1 MPAPFSADL
10 RRRVLDAAR
19 SDTAPAVA
27 ARFGVSVSTVHR
39 LRRPNPSS
47 LSDMI
52 RHTALLFALIL
63 VQGCDS
69 GDASNLP
76 TVGDTIA
83 PQIQLTSP
91 AAGQELQGMA
101 QVAYEA
107 TDNIGVT
114 SVSVLLDGSVVA
126 TGSAGVASFDTR
138 QFDDGAH
145 ALTLRAVDA
154 AGNVGSL
161 PSPIQVDI
169 RNETSQDVTPP
180 TVQLISPADGAVLSE
195 TVQVTYIA
203 TDNVSV
209 SHVDIL
215 VNGSEVSQGFNGSGQ
230 FETEQFSNGSH
241 SLSLRAT
248 DTSGNIG
255 VLASPIMITI
265 DNEIPVAATQF
276 KITNVGLYDFD
287 TTPGRYDVQSGLA
300 DVYVRLVSSDGSY
313 FESGVVSNVGSGD
326 LPIFFSTNSS
336 LSPIMYVGEDN
347 RVTFRDEDYDGT
359 YDLIHTEIIR
369 LSDHAI
375 GRPSY
380 VDIERNPEVFRIYI
394 NWID

>member
-47 LSDMI
+47 LSDMS

-180 TVQLISPADGAVLSE
+180 TVQLISPANGAVLSE
-195 TVQVTYIA
+195 TVQVAYTASDNVGIA
-203 TDNVSV
+203 TVHLLID
-209 SHVDIL
+209 
-215 VNGSEVSQGFNGSGQ
+215 GEVSGSGAGG
-230 FETEQFSNGSH
+230 FISFDTGQFSNGMY

-248 DTSGNIG
+248 DTSGNTATL
-255 VLASPIMITI
+255 VSPIVVEIANDATLYRIKQVDLLDFEAMGGVWD
-265 DNEIPVAATQF
+265 DNQGF
-276 KITNVGLYDFD
+276 
-287 TTPGRYDVQSGLA
+287 A
-300 DVYVRLVSSDGSY
+300 DVYIYMSSYAGSQQV
-313 FESGVVSNVGSGD
+313 ESSVIYDVKPSD
-326 LPIFFSTNSS
+326 LPVSFKFG
-336 LSPIMYVGEDN
+336 SPPTMTVNRGDN
-347 RVTFRDEDYDGT
+347 RVNIWDYDPDESSD
-359 YDLIHTEIIR
+359 DLIMLSSPDLRQYAGERPGLITLEYNSATIR
-369 LSDHAI
+369 LEID
-375 GRPSY
+375 
-380 VDIERNPEVFRIYI
+380 
-394 NWID
+394 WID

>member
-180 TVQLISPADGAVLSE
+180 TVQLISPANGAVLSE
-195 TVQVTYIA
+195 TVQVAYTASDNVGIA
-203 TDNVSV
+203 TVHLLID
-209 SHVDIL
+209 
-215 VNGSEVSQGFNGSGQ
+215 GEVSGSGAGG
-230 FETEQFSNGSH
+230 FISFDTGQFSNGMY

-248 DTSGNIG
+248 DTSGNTATL
-255 VLASPIMITI
+255 VSPIVVEIANDATLYRIKQVDLLDFEAMGGVWD
-265 DNEIPVAATQF
+265 DNQGF
-276 KITNVGLYDFD
+276 
-287 TTPGRYDVQSGLA
+287 A
-300 DVYVRLVSSDGSY
+300 DVYIYMSSYAGSQQV
-313 FESGVVSNVGSGD
+313 ESSVIYDVKPSD
-326 LPIFFSTNSS
+326 LPVSFKFG
-336 LSPIMYVGEDN
+336 SPPTMTVNRGDN
-347 RVTFRDEDYDGT
+347 RVNIWDYDPDESSD
-359 YDLIHTEIIR
+359 DLIMLSSPDLRQYAGERPGLITLEYNSATIR
-369 LSDHAI
+369 LEID
-375 GRPSY
+375 
-380 VDIERNPEVFRIYI
+380 
-394 NWID
+394 WID